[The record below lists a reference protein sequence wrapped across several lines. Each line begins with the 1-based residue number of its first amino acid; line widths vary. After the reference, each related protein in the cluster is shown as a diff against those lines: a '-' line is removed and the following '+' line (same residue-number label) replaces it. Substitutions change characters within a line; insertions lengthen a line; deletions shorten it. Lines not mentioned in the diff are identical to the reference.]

1 MSFSKPTRRSG
12 LAAALAAAAAL
23 LAGGAG
29 FLAAGVLTPCGP
41 FTDVEFV
48 DPFCPFV
55 LEIFRLGITTGT
67 TPTTYA
73 PNDIVTRLQM
83 SAFLSRTVDTILRR
97 GSPRT
102 RANRHWNGQFAALG
116 VTTVGTTPRLV
127 TCDGTDMWVANF
139 GSATVTRIRAS
150 DGRFLE
156 TWTSAGAAWEPIA
169 AMGAIVVSGNTAPG
183 RLYRID
189 PSAPSGDVTTV
200 ASTLG
205 NSPAGI
211 AFDGGRFWT
220 ANISGSVSIVTPQA
234 TLPWTVT
241 TVTTGFVPLGALY
254 DGSNVWVTDTSNS
267 LRKLDSNGAVL
278 QTVTL
283 SAAPFNPVFDG
294 TNIWVP
300 STVDRVFV
308 VRGSSGTIL
317 ATLTGNGLNTPTTA
331 AFDGSRILVTNY
343 VGNTVSFWKA
353 ADLTPLGTG
362 LAPPAS
368 HPYGAASDGVGFWVS
383 LENAGKIARF

>member
-1 MSFSKPTRRSG
+1 MSFSKSMRRSG
-12 LAAALAAAAAL
+12 LAASLAAAAAL

-29 FLAAGVLTPCGP
+29 FLSAGVITPCGP

-67 TPTTYA
+67 TPTTYS

-102 RANRHWNGQFAALG
+102 PANRHWNGQFAALG

-139 GSATVTRIRAS
+139 GNATVTRIRAS

-156 TWTSAGAAWEPIA
+156 TWTSAGSAWEPIA
-169 AMGAIVVSGNTAPG
+169 AMGAIVVSGNTVPG

-189 PSAPSGDVTTV
+189 PSAPAGDVTTV

-205 NSPAGI
+205 NSPTGI

-220 ANISGSVSIVTPQA
+220 ANIGGSVSIVTPQA

-283 SAAPFNPVFDG
+283 SSAPFNPVFDG

-300 STVDRVFV
+300 STVDRLFV
-308 VRGSSGTIL
+308 VRASTGTIL
-317 ATLTGNGLNTPTTA
+317 ATLTGNGLNVPTTA
-331 AFDGSRILVTNY
+331 AFDGTRILVTNY

-368 HPYGAASDGVGFWVS
+368 HPYGAASDGVGFWVT
-383 LENAGKIARF
+383 LENANKLARF